1 MGSGVRAP
9 VIQSSLGA
17 AAYSLIFLLLAIAPG
32 SAQSPPPLPGFV
44 PPFEITRIV
53 RTAGFDPMARPLREG
68 TTYVVRAT
76 DFRGILMRVVVDA
89 RSGAI
94 RAVNRIVSDQGM
106 YGALGVLPPLS
117 GVPQPYSGT
126 AAAYAPPEF
135 EVPDIAPN
143 EAAAVPAGVAPF
155 NVRTSSYPLVSE
167 PPLPRPRPR
176 AAALAARRTSWDA
189 KPAVRPSARSAV
201 TAAPAVPAL
210 QGPSP
215 VQLPD

>member
-76 DFRGILMRVVVDA
+76 DFRGILMRVVVD
-89 RSGAI
+89 
-94 RAVNRIVSDQGM
+94 
-106 YGALGVLPPLS
+106 
-117 GVPQPYSGT
+117 
-126 AAAYAPPEF
+126 
-135 EVPDIAPN
+135 
-143 EAAAVPAGVAPF
+143 
-155 NVRTSSYPLVSE
+155 
-167 PPLPRPRPR
+167 R
-176 AAALAARRTSWDA
+176 AAA
-189 KPAVRPSARSAV
+189 PSARSTGSYPIKGC
-201 TAAPAVPAL
+201 TARLVCCRLFPGYHSRIAGRL
-210 QGPSP
+210 QPTPRPNSRCRT
-215 VQLPD
+215 